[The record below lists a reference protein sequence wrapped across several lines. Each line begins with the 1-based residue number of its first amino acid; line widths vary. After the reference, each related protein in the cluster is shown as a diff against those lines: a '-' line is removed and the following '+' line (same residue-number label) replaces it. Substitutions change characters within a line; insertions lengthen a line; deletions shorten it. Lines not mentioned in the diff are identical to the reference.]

1 MDMNTKDDIEEN
13 TELGEEN
20 DNIASESPASSIIH
34 EGLLF
39 DEALVEEG
47 KQSRIRYRDIIIEK
61 LMEVNKELWIVLSMF
76 VIIGAMNYL
85 IASQRILLG
94 LYTLPTLFSAYFF
107 GRRDATLTAFLSV
120 PFGDGG
126 NPSPSGEEKVIVVAL
141 CDFTNS
147 EHILRRT

>member
-47 KQSRIRYRDIIIEK
+47 KQSRIRYRDRIIEK

-120 PFGDGG
+120 LMVGLAVYY
-126 NPSPSGEEKVIVVAL
+126 SPSWLEV
-141 CDFTNS
+141 TNEAYS
-147 EHILRRT
+147 SD